1 MYECSHLK
9 FIHNY
14 ISLDMVECLFNI
26 RAHDIHPNQ
35 GLLEAGHGL
44 ADVVDQLVAGVDLLA
59 EDDVEAGV
67 SLLPQGLG
75 YLRQVEAGGKDADQV
90 VHPLDDQPS
99 V

>member
-1 MYECSHLK
+1 MNVSHLK

-44 ADVVDQLVAGVDLLA
+44 PNV
-59 EDDVEAGV
+59 
-67 SLLPQGLG
+67 
-75 YLRQVEAGGKDADQV
+75 ADQV
-90 VHPLDDQPS
+90 VVGGDLLAKDDVHTGVSVLCLSFGYLREVKAGGQNIDEIVHSLDDLLS